1 MWLPWRKTK
10 LWTIEVNDLL
20 ENNKHSL
27 MRLYKRYFKDRKNFM
42 IMQDALG
49 LITWETPVQVADK
62 EALFDYGMCKMS
74 CSNDILD
81 RAKYDKLQFVE
92 FIEYLG
98 RIAHYKY

>member
-1 MWLPWRKTK
+1 
-10 LWTIEVNDLL
+10 
-20 ENNKHSL
+20 

-62 EALFDYGMCKMS
+62 EALFAYGMCKMS